1 MQLDFNVDIHS
12 FDSQNF
18 GFLDCSHL
26 LSEVSLY
33 GFEYEPPVPR
43 MVQGGGY
50 RPPLIGAPPS
60 WLSGP
65 IVLENGSQPC
75 AVSRY
80 NCQTTGPG
88 PACELDGDRLVC
100 KSL

>member
-1 MQLDFNVDIHS
+1 MQIDFNVDIHS

-50 RPPLIGAPPS
+50 RPPPIDVPPS
-60 WLSGP
+60 WLSGMTA
-65 IVLENGSQPC
+65 LENCCQPC
-75 AVSRY
+75 EVSRY
-80 NCQTTGPG
+80 NCQTTDPG
-88 PACELDGDRLVC
+88 PAGELNGDRLVC
-100 KSL
+100 KS